1 MEYPTIVAMATPLP
15 LLLQFCVILFADFVS
30 GLKINNSTRFQPVP
44 RPPKNPQVGKWA
56 LGGGRWAANQGMAA
70 LANDKP
76 CFVDVVDAAVAVAAI
91 KSL

>member
-1 MEYPTIVAMATPLP
+1 M
-15 LLLQFCVILFADFVS
+15 
-30 GLKINNSTRFQPVP
+30 
-44 RPPKNPQVGKWA
+44 
-56 LGGGRWAANQGMAA
+56 GGGRWAANQGMAA